1 MNYDQIVVLLVI
13 LSSLYFFISE
23 KLSLEIVSLLIIVA
37 LTLTKVITPEAAVSG
52 FSNNATI
59 TVMFMF
65 VISSALLKTGALQS
79 VGYKFSHYFK
89 SNFNLSLVVLMLVV
103 CFCSAWMNNTP
114 IVALFIPIVM
124 QIAKTSG
131 NSPSK
136 MLIPLSFATIFGGT
150 VTLIGTS
157 TNVLVS
163 GILEKSEL
171 EPLHMFDM
179 TPLGIVFA
187 VVGTLYMVFIGNKI
201 VGKKKVEET
210 EEINSKH
217 YLTEIELLEASNS
230 VGLCLMDSPLVKTYD
245 MDVIEL
251 KRDGSIIS
259 MPSGDLVLRQF
270 DKLKVHCSIEKIRQL
285 KEKLKTES
293 VQKIKVNDE
302 LISRSQT
309 SFVELIITSKSKFDS
324 VSLKDLDFRRVY
336 RAIPLAIRK
345 REGVVESNLYDTK
358 LQSGDVILAEV
369 KNHYVKNLR
378 QLEQSTDSPFI
389 VLSEENFV
397 DFNKKNFFVTLGI
410 LFTMIFVASFEII
423 PIMPA
428 SIAAVVLLIV
438 TRNIN
443 PKEMFESI
451 DWGVIFLLAGTLA
464 LGEAMKTSKLA
475 EVFATYL
482 VDHFG
487 QYGPY
492 IMVSAIYLFTSLLT
506 EIMSNNATAALLI
519 PISISLAH
527 QMGVS
532 YVPFIMAI
540 TFGASASFMTPIG
553 YQTNA
558 MVYNAGKYSF
568 KDFLMVGTPLNLLFW
583 IIASFLIPI
592 IYPF

>member
-1 MNYDQIVVLLVI
+1 MTYEQIVVLLVI
-13 LSSLYFFISE
+13 LGSLYFFISE
-23 KLSLEIVSLLIIVA
+23 KLSLEIVSLIIIST
-37 LTLTKVITPEAAVSG
+37 LCLTKVITPEAAVSG

-65 VISSALLKTGALQS
+65 VISASLLKTGALQS

-89 SNFNLSLVVLMLVV
+89 SHFNLSLVVLMLAV

-131 NSPSK
+131 NSPQK

-187 VVGTLYMVFIGNKI
+187 IVGTLYMVFIGNKI
-201 VGKKKVEET
+201 VGKKKSTET
-210 EEINSKH
+210 EEVISKR
-217 YLTEIELLEASNS
+217 YLTEIELLDASNS
-230 VGLCLMDSPLVKTYD
+230 IGLCLMDSPLVKTYD

-251 KRDGSIIS
+251 KRGEEIIS
-259 MPSGDLVLRQF
+259 MPSGDLVLRAG
-270 DKLKVHCSIEKIRQL
+270 DKLKVHCSIEKIKQL
-285 KEKLKTES
+285 KEKLKTENE
-293 VQKIKVNDE
+293 QKIKVNDE
-302 LISRSQT
+302 SFSSRKT

-324 VSLKDLDFRRVY
+324 MSLKDLDFRKAY
-336 RAIPLAIRK
+336 RAIPLAIRT
-345 REGVVESNLYDTK
+345 RDGLVENNLYDTK

-378 QLEQSTDSPFI
+378 QLEQGTDSPFI

-397 DFNKKNFFVTLGI
+397 DFNKKGFFVTLGI
-410 LFTMIFVASFEII
+410 LVSMILVASFEIV

-428 SIAAVVLLIV
+428 SIAAVVLLII
-438 TRNIN
+438 TKNIN

-464 LGEAMKTSKLA
+464 LGEAMKSSKLA
-475 EVFATYL
+475 EVLASQL
-482 VDHFG
+482 VANFG

-492 IMVSAIYLFTSLLT
+492 IIVSAVYLFTSILT

-519 PISISLAH
+519 PICISLAQ
-527 QMGVS
+527 QMGIS
-532 YVPFIMAI
+532 YVPFVMAI

-558 MVYNAGKYSF
+558 MVYNAGKYNF
-568 KDFLMVGTPLNLLFW
+568 KDFLKVGTPLNLLFW
-583 IIASFLIPI
+583 IIASFLIPYF
-592 IYPF
+592 YPF